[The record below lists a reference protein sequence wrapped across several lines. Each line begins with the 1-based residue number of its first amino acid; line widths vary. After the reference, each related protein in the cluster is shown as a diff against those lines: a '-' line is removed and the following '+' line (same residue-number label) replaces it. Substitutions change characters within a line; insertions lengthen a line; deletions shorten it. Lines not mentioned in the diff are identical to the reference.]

1 MGAAAGNLANENPPG
16 CATTGAARDLV
27 CPARTNRG
35 FEHKRQF
42 PGLSSPRRF
51 AFRVAPLNA
60 SDKPGEVDASVHA
73 MRRVLGSAN
82 LDLHDLAN
90 VVEFAAREAPQVAS
104 TTDDDAREMIRL
116 CRGCLDLLTNKERVF
131 VRSMAKWRGQ
141 PTSRQQAWLSS
152 LYIRCKEERV

>member
-1 MGAAAGNLANENPPG
+1 M
-16 CATTGAARDLV
+16 TTFVDI
-27 CPARTNRG
+27 
-35 FEHKRQF
+35 
-42 PGLSSPRRF
+42 
-51 AFRVAPLNA
+51 APTIAKLLRLLT

-116 CRGCLDLLTNKERVF
+116 CRECSDLLTNKERVF

-141 PTSRQQAWLSS
+141 PTERQMAWLSS
-152 LYIRCKEERV
+152 IYERCMKGEHV